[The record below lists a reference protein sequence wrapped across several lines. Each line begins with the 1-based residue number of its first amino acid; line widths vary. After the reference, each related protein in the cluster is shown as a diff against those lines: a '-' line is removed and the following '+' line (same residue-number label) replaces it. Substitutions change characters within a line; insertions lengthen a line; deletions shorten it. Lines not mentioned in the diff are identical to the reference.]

1 MKYTHGKKNPLLYLV
16 TIKNS
21 RHQTKLSVFL
31 PKPALLGLLFSK
43 MVLHSP
49 DQLVLDRGEQG
60 RGTQA
65 A

>member
-1 MKYTHGKKNPLLYLV
+1 MKKKTPLLYLV

-21 RHQTKLSVFL
+21 RHQTKLIDFL
-31 PKPALLGLLFSK
+31 PKPALLGFLFSK

-60 RGTQA
+60 RDMQTA
-65 A
+65 